1 MLKKDFKY
9 SETIDEKLEVIIT
22 NVLLATSSLCIL
34 LGIICTY
41 YDIKSVNNPKSTQN
55 RANISNILF
64 QSYLPVTKYL
74 CKRGL
79 IINCIYGTL
88 LVTTGSLLI
97 VYLRRFSQSSLFART
112 IGGSCPFRK

>member
-41 YDIKSVNNPKSTQN
+41 YDIKSVNNPKPTQN
-55 RANISNILF
+55 RANIPN
-64 QSYLPVTKYL
+64 
-74 CKRGL
+74 
-79 IINCIYGTL
+79 N
-88 LVTTGSLLI
+88 
-97 VYLRRFSQSSLFART
+97 
-112 IGGSCPFRK
+112 